1 MATADQSKERSVKFK
16 QVEAFRAVI
25 QTGSMTTAADV
36 LHTSQPNISR
46 LIAQLEDSA
55 GFRVFERIGGR
66 LQLTDEGAELFRD
79 VERAFVSLKSLQE
92 SADQIRRSGTGRLRV
107 GAVPSIA
114 LTSMP
119 EVIRRFRA
127 SHPNVAIS
135 LLTNDSPRVAQWVG
149 SQFCDLGVVSY
160 VSRDASRVEATL
172 IGNSPGVCAFPLGH
186 RLTPKSIVTPVDL
199 EDEEFIALSLMEG
212 TRMKVD
218 QRFREAGIALRHSGL
233 ETPYEATVCAMVAG
247 GLGVSIVSKVV
258 ARSYVNA
265 GLDFRPFTP
274 EVIFDMHLL
283 RPLHAPESLLA
294 QRFANVLRDV
304 MAGEALSD
312 PVTFSKPASA

>member
-1 MATADQSKERSVKFK
+1 MVAVDQSKEENVKFK

-25 QTGSMTTAADV
+25 QTGSMTSAAEI

-55 GFRVFERIGGR
+55 GFRLFERIGGR
-66 LQLTDEGAELFRD
+66 LQLTDEGADLFRD

-92 SADQIRRSGTGRLRV
+92 SADQIRRTGTGRLRV

-119 EVIRRFRA
+119 EVIQRFRE

-160 VSRDASRVEATL
+160 VNRDASRVEATL
-172 IGNSPGVCAFPLGH
+172 IGNSPGVCAFPSGH
-186 RLTPKSIVTPVDL
+186 RLTSKSVVTPVDL
-199 EDEEFIALSLMEG
+199 ENEKFIGLSLMDG

-218 QRFREAGIALRHSGL
+218 QRFREAGIVLRSSEL

-258 ARSYVNA
+258 ARSFVNA
-265 GLDFRPFTP
+265 GLDFRPFAP
-274 EVIFDMHLL
+274 DVIFNVYLL

-304 MAGEALSD
+304 MAE
-312 PVTFSKPASA
+312 